1 MKTRFVSIGRVI
13 NYRNGCG
20 DNPAAAYTLRSMKY
34 RKTVLKLA
42 ISASRSR
49 FSIGHCCFSVCDV
62 VRVLFCIFVRV
73 SFNHFMMSCAFAS
86 SWSVFTR
93 ARLFLCSRLQALAI
107 IIDVRAVS
115 IPLTGRYNVR
125 GETRASS
132 VSLRGRSNA
141 VFNVQVGVSIS

>member
-13 NYRNGCG
+13 NYRNGFG

-49 FSIGHCCFSVCDV
+49 FSIGHCCFSIYDV
-62 VRVLFCIFVRV
+62 VRVLYFCSRVFWSFYDVVLVRSQRVRFYTRSFIFV
-73 SFNHFMMSCAFAS
+73 FAFAVARDYY
-86 SWSVFTR
+86 WRTCRIHTINGPLQCTRKNAGVFHQP
-93 ARLFLCSRLQALAI
+93 SR
-107 IIDVRAVS
+107 S
-115 IPLTGRYNVR
+115 
-125 GETRASS
+125 
-132 VSLRGRSNA
+132 